1 MKSLTLTLS
10 AVKLWLNYAPHRLSA
25 SAGTTMPEF
34 QWALLIQSFPWGD
47 CTIPKELLA
56 EFGDDEEAQ
65 ESQEEGK
72 HRKQNRRAW
81 R

>member
-1 MKSLTLTLS
+1 
-10 AVKLWLNYAPHRLSA
+10 
-25 SAGTTMPEF
+25 MPEF

-65 ESQEEGK
+65 EAQEEGK